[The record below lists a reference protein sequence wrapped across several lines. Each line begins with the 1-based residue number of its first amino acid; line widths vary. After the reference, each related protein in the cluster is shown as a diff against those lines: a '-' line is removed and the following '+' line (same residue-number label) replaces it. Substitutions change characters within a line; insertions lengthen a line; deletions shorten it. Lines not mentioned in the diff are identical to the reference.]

1 MTLPIYESSS
11 HTISVPSQG
20 NKGLYFERFFDRY
33 TISPGKVSIEDGAKL
48 TFLKPFRGPCG
59 NNTQLTRQAW
69 KQCALA
75 EAVAGRGRIYSLN
88 GHFVSGMGNSHP
100 VENGLLWH
108 YTLGVPYLTGS
119 QVKGLVRS
127 LLEQYYE
134 GTDKGDILLRW
145 FGSESKKLEEDKKQ
159 ARTDDLP
166 ADGQQKTGNANHTG
180 ELIFFDALP
189 VAPVKLDVD
198 IMTPHMGKW
207 YLDGGKIKNIDT
219 DSDKIPADWHDPN
232 PIPFLAVQ
240 EAKFLFTIA
249 RRQGSNLDIAE
260 VFACLDQ
267 ALEYL
272 GVGAKTQVGYGYMAA
287 YGKGEAYLDRAR
299 QSAELAQKI
308 LAEDG
313 SEKIR
318 LQEELQK
325 RTFEEELRHKFEQ
338 FKHSGQIAN
347 AFSRN
352 FNQLTQELGNEA
364 MLFLCRLLEDEEKEL
379 LTEWKQSSHKNEQK
393 AFKRV
398 TRVLQESTP

>member
-1 MTLPIYESSS
+1 ML
-11 HTISVPSQG
+11 
-20 NKGLYFERFFDRY
+20 
-33 TISPGKVSIEDGAKL
+33 
-48 TFLKPFRGPCG
+48 FR
-59 NNTQLTRQAW
+59 
-69 KQCALA
+69 
-75 EAVAGRGRIYSLN
+75 S
-88 GHFVSGMGNSHP
+88 
-100 VENGLLWH
+100 
-108 YTLGVPYLTGS
+108 
-119 QVKGLVRS
+119 
-127 LLEQYYE
+127 
-134 GTDKGDILLRW
+134 DKGDILLRW

-272 GVGAKTQVGYGYMAA
+272 GVGAKTQVGYGYMARDENA
-287 YGKGEAYLDRAR
+287 TLRFIQEGRAL
-299 QSAELAQKI
+299 E
-308 LAEDG
+308 E
-313 SEKIR
+313 
-318 LQEELQK
+318 QENNY
-325 RTFEEELRHKFEQ
+325 
-338 FKHSGQIAN
+338 QIGRA
-347 AFSRN
+347 S
-352 FNQLTQELGNEA
+352 
-364 MLFLCRLLEDEEKEL
+364 CRE
-379 LTEWKQSSHKNEQK
+379 
-393 AFKRV
+393 RV
-398 TRVLQESTP
+398 